1 MIWEEN
7 AYVHV
12 DLRKLLAH
20 LLCVVH
26 HSPTLVATRKAS
38 FVPRHPWG
46 EAGDIQVVLLHV
58 GDVLQG
64 LAARHVG
71 VRRERPRRLVNVY
84 VAVND
89 EDVLELLPTLF
100 LPRYCLRQDIILSS
114 LAATVAE
121 RLLAKVFGF
130 KSNPS

>member
-1 MIWEEN
+1 MIWEED

-26 HSPTLVATRKAS
+26 HAPTLVATRKAS

-58 GDVLQG
+58 GDVL
-64 LAARHVG
+64 
-71 VRRERPRRLVNVY
+71 
-84 VAVND
+84 
-89 EDVLELLPTLF
+89 ELLPTLF

-114 LAATVAE
+114 LAATIAE
-121 RLLAKVFGF
+121 RLLSKVFRLQVE
-130 KSNPS
+130 S